1 MGYCIKLVSK
11 KEILESDV
19 ESIIHNMPDYL
30 RGPLNEVKE
39 QEWGWP
45 CICDVSKP
53 IGQEIT
59 ISGSYAMSGD
69 KAQDFTTY
77 IQRALDELGYDVD
90 ILYTDT
96 ILFDKNIEKE
106 PTDINAQE
114 LRNFEEDK
122 MLKDD
127 RKIKLDPGININ
139 IPEIKLRDDYANAA
153 VRAAEKLRKFNEET
167 TTSFKYAAEAMSKF
181 GAKAAD
187 LIKNGTL
194 KNSCSHCGKDM
205 KNANTKYC
213 ERCYQLLIAKNAEL
227 QLEVKKRIPEEDV
240 IFFMSKLRDLI
251 IKPQTNKYDANDK
264 LKDISELYLKHINKL
279 GGIKYESND

>member
-11 KEILESDV
+11 KEIREDDV
-19 ESIIHNMPDYL
+19 KSIIFKLPDYL
-30 RGPLNEVKE
+30 KGSLNNVKE

-45 CICDVSKP
+45 CICDVHKP
-53 IGQEIT
+53 IKNELT

-77 IQRALDELGYDVD
+77 IQHALDELGYDVD
-90 ILYTDT
+90 IAYTDT
-96 ILFDKNIEKE
+96 VLFDEK
-106 PTDINAQE
+106 I
-114 LRNFEEDK
+114 F
-122 MLKDD
+122 KDD
-127 RKIKLDPGININ
+127 KKIKLNSEINVH
-139 IPEIKLRDDYANAA
+139 IPEVKLRNDYIDTAA
-153 VRAAEKLRKFNEET
+153 KIAENLKDFNERT
-167 TTSFKYAAEAMSKF
+167 TTSFKHAAEAISNF
-181 GAKAAD
+181 GAKASD
-187 LIKNGTL
+187 LIRNATL
-194 KNSCSHCGKDM
+194 NDSCSHCGKDI
-205 KNANTKYC
+205 KDDNTKYC
-213 ERCYQLLIAKNAEL
+213 EKCYQLLIAENARL

>member
-11 KEILESDV
+11 KKILESDV
-19 ESIIHNMPDYL
+19 KSIIHNMPDYL
-30 RGPLNEVKE
+30 RGPLNEAKE

-59 ISGSYAMSGD
+59 ISGAYAMSGD

-77 IQRALDELGYDVD
+77 FQRALDELGYDVD

-96 ILFDKNIEKE
+96 VLFD
-106 PTDINAQE
+106 
-114 LRNFEEDK
+114 EETS
-122 MLKDD
+122 KDD
-127 RKIKLDPGININ
+127 KKIKLNPEINVH
-139 IPEIKLRDDYANAA
+139 IPEVKLRDDYIDTAA
-153 VRAAEKLRKFNEET
+153 KIAEN
-167 TTSFKYAAEAMSKF
+167 
-181 GAKAAD
+181 
-187 LIKNGTL
+187 L
-194 KNSCSHCGKDM
+194 KDSCSHCGSDM
-205 KNANTKYC
+205 KEANTKYC
-213 ERCYQLLIAKNAEL
+213 EKCYQLLIVKNAEL
-227 QLEVKKRIPEEDV
+227 QLKIKKRIPEEDV
-240 IFFMSKLRDLI
+240 ILFMSKLRDLI